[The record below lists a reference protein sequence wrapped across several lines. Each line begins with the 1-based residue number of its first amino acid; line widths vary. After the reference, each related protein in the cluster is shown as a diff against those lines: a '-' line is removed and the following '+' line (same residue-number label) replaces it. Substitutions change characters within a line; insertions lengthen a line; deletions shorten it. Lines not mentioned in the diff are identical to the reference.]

1 MSTGKI
7 VQVMGPVVDVA
18 FESGDLPEIFT
29 ALEIQQT
36 GGERIICE
44 VQQHL
49 GESTVRT
56 VSMGSTD
63 GLSRGMDVKDLG
75 ETITTPVGKAVL
87 GRIINVTGDPVDEAG
102 PIKTDVRWS
111 IHRDAPAFD
120 EQKTEAQ
127 MLVTGVK
134 VMDLL
139 CPFLKGGK
147 IGLFGGAGVGKTVVI
162 MELIRNIA
170 AEHGGFSVFAG
181 VGERERFRCAGQN
194 QPCFRTNE

>member
-18 FESGDLPEIFT
+18 FESGELPEIYT
-29 ALEIQQT
+29 ALEIKQKD
-36 GGERIICE
+36 ERVICE

-75 ETITTPVGKAVL
+75 EPITTPVGKEVL

-102 PIKTDVRWS
+102 PIQTDKRWS
-111 IHRDAPAFD
+111 IHRDAP
-120 EQKTEAQ
+120 
-127 MLVTGVK
+127 
-134 VMDLL
+134 
-139 CPFLKGGK
+139 PF
-147 IGLFGGAGVGKTVVI
+147 
-162 MELIRNIA
+162 
-170 AEHGGFSVFAG
+170 
-181 VGERERFRCAGQN
+181 
-194 QPCFRTNE
+194 

>member
-18 FESGDLPEIFT
+18 FESGDLPEIYT
-29 ALEIQQT
+29 ALEILQKDD
-36 GGERIICE
+36 RVICE

-75 ETITTPVGKAVL
+75 EPITTPVGKAVL

-102 PIKTDVRWS
+102 PITADARWS
-111 IHRDAPAFD
+111 IHRDAP
-120 EQKTEAQ
+120 
-127 MLVTGVK
+127 
-134 VMDLL
+134 
-139 CPFLKGGK
+139 P
-147 IGLFGGAGVGKTVVI
+147 
-162 MELIRNIA
+162 
-170 AEHGGFSVFAG
+170 FAG
-181 VGERERFRCAGQN
+181 PGVNIDNEGSTDLRRQTAGG
-194 QPCFRTNE
+194 RTLWRSEG

>member
-18 FESGDLPEIFT
+18 FESGALPEIFT

-36 GGERIICE
+36 EGERVICE

-87 GRIINVTGDPVDEAG
+87 GL
-102 PIKTDVRWS
+102 S
-111 IHRDAPAFD
+111 LIH
-120 EQKTEAQ
+120 
-127 MLVTGVK
+127 
-134 VMDLL
+134 
-139 CPFLKGGK
+139 
-147 IGLFGGAGVGKTVVI
+147 I
-162 MELIRNIA
+162 
-170 AEHGGFSVFAG
+170 
-181 VGERERFRCAGQN
+181 
-194 QPCFRTNE
+194 

>member
-18 FESGDLPEIFT
+18 FESGKLPEIYT
-29 ALEIQQT
+29 ALEIKQK
-36 GGERIICE
+36 GYERIICE

-75 ETITTPVGKAVL
+75 EPITTPVGKGVL

-102 PIKTDVRWS
+102 PVKTDERWP
-111 IHRDAPAFD
+111 IHRDAPTFE
-120 EQKTEAQ
+120 EQETEAQ

-147 IGLFGGAGVGKTVVI
+147 IGLFGGAGVGLS
-162 MELIRNIA
+162 LIHI
-170 AEHGGFSVFAG
+170 
-181 VGERERFRCAGQN
+181 
-194 QPCFRTNE
+194 

>member
-7 VQVMGPVVDVA
+7 IQVMGPVVDVS
-18 FESGDLPEIFT
+18 FETGELPEIYT
-29 ALEIQQT
+29 ALEIIQS
-36 GGERIICE
+36 GGNKLICE

-49 GESTVRT
+49 GESTVRS

-75 ETITTPVGKAVL
+75 EPISTPVGKEVL

-102 PIKTDVRWS
+102 PINSKERWS
-111 IHRDAPAFD
+111 IHRDAPAFS
-120 EQKTEAQ
+120 EQETEAQ
-127 MLVTGVK
+127 ILVTGVK

-162 MELIRNIA
+162 M
-170 AEHGGFSVFAG
+170 
-181 VGERERFRCAGQN
+181 
-194 QPCFRTNE
+194 